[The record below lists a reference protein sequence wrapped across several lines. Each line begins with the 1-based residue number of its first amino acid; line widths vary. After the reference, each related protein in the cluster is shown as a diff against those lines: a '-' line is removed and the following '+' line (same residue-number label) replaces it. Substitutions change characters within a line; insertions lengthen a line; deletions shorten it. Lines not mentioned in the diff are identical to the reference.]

1 MSDATTVPLPVN
13 AVMFQYFHW
22 YARDDGGLWN
32 ELRDRAGELKERGIT
47 AVWIPP
53 CYKGADGPKD
63 VGYAVYDLYDLGEFD
78 QKGSVRT
85 KYGTKDELLGAIN
98 ACHEVGL
105 EVYADIV
112 LNHRAGADE
121 TEEVTAVEVDKTDR
135 TKPNSAPYQMH
146 SWTKFT
152 FPGRG
157 ETYSSFKWNASCFT
171 SVDVNA
177 DAPGED
183 KLYLL
188 NGKHFSEGVS
198 DEFGNFDHL
207 MGCDVDEQS
216 PAVREELFRWGR
228 WLLDTTHV
236 DGFRV
241 DAVKHMPAEFFRDFF
256 NHAAEHLGRDLLCI
270 GEYWSGELPDL
281 EKYLS
286 QAGPIMKLFDA
297 PLHFKFVKTA
307 KEGAAGDLRTIFDNS
322 LVQAHPELAVTFVEN
337 HDTQPGQAL
346 QSPIEDWF
354 KPLAY
359 ALILLRKEGYPCI
372 FYGDYFGY
380 EGPENEKEHSLVSHR
395 QLIDAMLV
403 ARTRWQF
410 GDQHDSFDD
419 PHCIAWVRTGNEQHP
434 GSLIV
439 VMSNADSPPK
449 RLNAYAKNGVFKD
462 LTGHHGDQEIKTDE
476 EGWAEFDCPAGKLSV
491 WVQA

>member
-1 MSDATTVPLPVN
+1 MSNLPVPEN
-13 AVMFQYFHW
+13 AVLFQYFHW
-22 YARDDGGLWN
+22 YARADGGLWR
-32 ELRDRAGELKERGIT
+32 ELRDRARELKDRGVT
-47 AVWIPP
+47 AIWIPP
-53 CYKGADGPKD
+53 CYKGADGPND

-78 QKGSVRT
+78 QKGSKRT
-85 KYGTKDELLGAIN
+85 KYGTRDELLEAIN
-98 ACHEVGL
+98 ACHRAGL

-121 TEEVTAVEVDKTDR
+121 TEEVTAVEVDKADR
-135 TKPNSAPYQMH
+135 TKPNSEPYKIR
-146 SWTKFT
+146 SWTRFT

-157 ETYSSFKWNASCFT
+157 EMHSAFKWNASCFT

-177 DAPGED
+177 DAPEDD

-188 NGKHFSEGVS
+188 NGKRFSEGVS

-207 MGCDVDEQS
+207 MGCDVDEQDE
-216 PAVREELFRWGR
+216 AVRGELFRWGR

-241 DAVKHMPAEFFRDFF
+241 DAVKHMPGDFF
-256 NHAAEHLGRDLLCI
+256 KAFFDDAAAHLGRDLLRV

-281 EKYLS
+281 QKYLE

-297 PLHFKFVKTA
+297 PLHFKFVKA
-307 KEGAAGDLRTIFDNS
+307 ADEGNAFDLRTLLDDT
-322 LVQAHPELAVTFVEN
+322 LVKTDPDAAVTFVDN

-346 QSPIEDWF
+346 QSPIADWF

-359 ALILLRKEGYPCI
+359 AFILLRREGYPCI
-372 FYGDYFGY
+372 FYPDYFGY
-380 EGPENEKEHSLVSHR
+380 EAEENALVSHR
-395 QLIDAMLV
+395 VLIDAMLV
-403 ARTRWQF
+403 ARTRWHF

-419 PHCIAWVRTGNEQHP
+419 ANCIAWVRTGNAAHP
-434 GSLIV
+434 GSLV
-439 VMSNADSPPK
+439 VIMSNGEAGTK
-449 RLNAYAKNGVFKD
+449 RLNAFASEASFKD
-462 LTGHHGDQEIKTDE
+462 LTGHHGDAELRTDAD
-476 EGWAEFDCPAGKLSV
+476 GFGDFTCPAGKLSV